1 MYKYILY
8 GHYYYYYFSFS
19 FCFLFCFFLSLKRLD
34 WSTKLLQSELCECSA
49 AESHEG
55 GAL

>member
-8 GHYYYYYFSFS
+8 GHAS
-19 FCFLFCFFLSLKRLD
+19 LFFIFIQFFFLSLKRLD